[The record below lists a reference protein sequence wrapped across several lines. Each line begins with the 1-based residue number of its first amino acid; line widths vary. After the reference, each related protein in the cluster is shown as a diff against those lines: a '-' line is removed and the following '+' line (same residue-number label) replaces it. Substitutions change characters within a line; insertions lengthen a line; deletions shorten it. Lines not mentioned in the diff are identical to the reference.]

1 MYLRSG
7 DIMIMARNSRLAY
20 HAVPRILSPPT
31 YAGAQSLPLC
41 LMKDKDKPS
50 ENCSE
55 KDDVILEHYLTSSR
69 INVNVR
75 QVLAPGKEFP
85 DEGLQEE

>member
-1 MYLRSG
+1 
-7 DIMIMARNSRLAY
+7 
-20 HAVPRILSPPT
+20 
-31 YAGAQSLPLC
+31 
-41 LMKDKDKPS
+41 MKDKDKPS

-75 QVLAPGKEFP
+75 QVLAPGNEFP
-85 DEGLQEE
+85 DEGLEEKWRLRMICPIQRAGFEMKPFY

>member
-1 MYLRSG
+1 
-7 DIMIMARNSRLAY
+7 
-20 HAVPRILSPPT
+20 
-31 YAGAQSLPLC
+31 
-41 LMKDKDKPS
+41 MKDKDKPS

-55 KDDVILEHYLTSSR
+55 KDDVILEHYLTASR

-85 DEGLQEE
+85 DEGLEEEWRLWMICPIQRAGFEMKPFY